1 MTTVPTRSTANRPVQ
16 VTAFGALVLFGPYGS
31 EQQRPS
37 IRLQHLGWTDPN
49 LHRILKRGSLE
60 SAYGSLANEL
70 LIDRDM
76 SHHLRVPGT
85 EGMRRP
91 SAGRSQWTHG
101 RRAPVRGP
109 PSRPFGLDKRGLL
122 MEGAEEGEAACRGRR
137 GGGSASPANKSGS
150 ERMSK
155 NRRAAGIVR
164 RPSDGM
170 RRPTSTQYRSLE
182 WSATSNRAWK
192 PRTNQGDWPW
202 SIIPRNR
209 RG

>member
-49 LHRILKRGSLE
+49 LHRVLERGSLE

-76 SHHLRVPGT
+76 SHHLRVLALWGNHT
-85 EGMRRP
+85 H
-91 SAGRSQWTHG
+91 SQRTHG
-101 RRAPVRGP
+101 RQAPVRGP
-109 PSRPFGLDKRGLL
+109 PRRPFGLDKRGLL

-137 GGGSASPANKSGS
+137 GGGSASPTIRGTQGLSNSCSGPEFQGVFALS
-150 ERMSK
+150 VT
-155 NRRAAGIVR
+155 RATAGGVSLR
-164 RPSDGM
+164 ASSAP
-170 RRPTSTQYRSLE
+170 RS
-182 WSATSNRAWK
+182 A
-192 PRTNQGDWPW
+192 
-202 SIIPRNR
+202 
-209 RG
+209 

>member
-109 PSRPFGLDKRGLL
+109 PSRPRGLDKRGLL
-122 MEGAEEGEAACRGRR
+122 MEGAEEREAAVGEGPPPQPKMPCGRR
-137 GGGSASPANKSGS
+137 GGGLASPTISLSRKLTTWP
-150 ERMSK
+150 
-155 NRRAAGIVR
+155 AAGRMVH
-164 RPSDGM
+164 ST
-170 RRPTSTQYRSLE
+170 PTHP
-182 WSATSNRAWK
+182 K
-192 PRTNQGDWPW
+192 
-202 SIIPRNR
+202 
-209 RG
+209 